1 MSTLL
6 PAKIERVWLVDACGS
21 AVEKKGAPKKL
32 TSGQRHYLYRLG
44 LMAVDQFL
52 KQRGFRSNTD
62 ASSTTFS
69 YEKSGCWIDIKLTSP
84 ENIAYVTSYPGYEY
98 KQESIGKTADGQ
110 ARYGVRA
117 KVVTAK
123 EIMGSDLLIQVMLST
138 ADSVGTRKPIF
149 VPLPPDLP
157 NPAQHVLK
165 QVLGTI
171 ALACEQIPKLRSA
184 FSEAEVVAAQEQ
196 AIDIS
201 TVPLLPD

>member
-1 MSTLL
+1 M
-6 PAKIERVWLVDACGS
+6 G
-21 AVEKKGAPKKL
+21 
-32 TSGQRHYLYRLG
+32 
-44 LMAVDQFL
+44 
-52 KQRGFRSNTD
+52 
-62 ASSTTFS
+62 
-69 YEKSGCWIDIKLTSP
+69 
-84 ENIAYVTSYPGYEY
+84 
-98 KQESIGKTADGQ
+98 
-110 ARYGVRA
+110 A

-171 ALACEQIPKLRSA
+171 ALACEQIPKMRSA

-201 TVPLLPD
+201 TVPLLD